1 MFITSISSE
10 TRVLNKG
17 NLPKTIKRV
26 TDFGKFKDK
35 SLTIDKYYENGE
47 LKDKR
52 FVIWDDKTQIIKN
65 KIKNDKTGK
74 FDIII

>member
-1 MFITSISSE
+1 MLVNSVKSE
-10 TRVLNKG
+10 QRVLN
-17 NLPKTIKRV
+17 NNNVPKMVKRV

-35 SLTIDKYYENGE
+35 YLTIDKYYENGL
-47 LKDKR
+47 LKSKR

-65 KIKNDKTGK
+65 KVKNDKTGK